1 MIITVKVRKHP
12 QGVDRALKQ
21 MKKIMEKEGIIREI
35 KERRYFEK
43 PSAKRKKKSIRARTR
58 KDK

>member
-1 MIITVKVRKHP
+1 MITVKVRKHP
-12 QGVDRALKQ
+12 QGVDRALKI
-21 MKKIMEKEGIIREI
+21 MKKIMEKEGIIREL

-43 PSAKRKKKSIRARTR
+43 PSIKRKKKSIRARTR